1 MLIVALIIVFVLGFL
16 LYYNIRIA
24 LRILSIAEL
33 RPTDAVQAALVG
45 AGAAFLF
52 YYLT

>member
-1 MLIVALIIVFVLGFL
+1 MLIVALVIVFVIGFL

-24 LRILSIAEL
+24 LRILSITDL
-33 RPTDAVQAALVG
+33 RPTDMVQAVLVG

-52 YYLT
+52 YYFT